1 MRSLRAAGAGGQ
13 SGLIERKFVTSARH
27 LLTLLASGVVGFAV
41 LVAAQDS
48 TPGGKNEPAPP
59 PAQDA
64 PKPPR
69 PQRVRVSQGVAE
81 KLIVKK
87 VPPKHPDQARAEHI
101 QGTVLLR
108 TEIGTDGEV
117 ESVALISGHPLLAP
131 AAIDA
136 VKQWKFKPFL
146 LDRLPMAVETQIQ
159 INFSLSQR

>member
-1 MRSLRAAGAGGQ
+1 MRSLRAAGSCGR
-13 SGLIERKFVTSARH
+13 SSLIERKFVTARH
-27 LLTLLASGVVGFAV
+27 VLILLAWVGVVGCAILF
-41 LVAAQDS
+41 AAQDS
-48 TPGGKNEPAPP
+48 TQGGKSEPAPP

-87 VPPKHPDQARAEHI
+87 VPPKYPDEARAEHI

-108 TEIGTDGEV
+108 TEIGTDGNV

-146 LDRLPMAVETQIQ
+146 LDRQPIAVETQIQ
-159 INFSLSQR
+159 INFTLSYR